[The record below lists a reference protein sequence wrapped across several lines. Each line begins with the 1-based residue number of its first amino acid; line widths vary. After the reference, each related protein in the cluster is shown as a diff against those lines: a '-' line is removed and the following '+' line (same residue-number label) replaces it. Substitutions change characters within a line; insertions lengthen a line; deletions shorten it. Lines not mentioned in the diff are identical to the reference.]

1 MRDDVTARC
10 RSVHRS
16 GITPLGMRFFTPP
29 HASRYR
35 ISTERQEHRR
45 VVETGLRLK
54 PACGVVR
61 HR

>member
-29 HASRYR
+29 HASRYG
-35 ISTERQEHRR
+35 IGIAATSFAWKLAST
-45 VVETGLRLK
+45 
-54 PACGVVR
+54 
-61 HR
+61 